1 MMHRY
6 PRKMKKLKRKRK
18 KRATTSMLGHLIMST
33 IPLMTTHEI
42 ALYLFISRVHHG
54 YSVSDDYN
62 CRHTSCSSLFF
73 SFRWTWA
80 ESLFDYH
87 TLYTSLIRC
96 LDEIPS

>member
-6 PRKMKKLKRKRK
+6 PRKMKKLKRK